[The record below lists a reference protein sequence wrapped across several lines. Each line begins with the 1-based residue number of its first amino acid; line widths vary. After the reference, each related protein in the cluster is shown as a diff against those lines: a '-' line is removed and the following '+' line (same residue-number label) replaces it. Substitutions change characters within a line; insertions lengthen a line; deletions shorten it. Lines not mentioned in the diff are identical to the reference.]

1 MRIWIVNHY
10 ALPPGSKGGPSR
22 HLGLSRALS
31 RRGHDVTILASAFD
45 HYTRTAHRDLR
56 GRPTMQE
63 QIGGVR
69 YVWFATPPYAGVAGR
84 VRNMVAFSRA
94 VGRHAPGLGLD
105 APDVVLGSSPHLLAP
120 FAARGLARRFGAPF
134 VMEVRDLWP
143 QSLIDLGEMGAS
155 HPFMIA
161 LRRLERSLYRSAD
174 HVIAVPPLAGDY
186 ISAHGGRAGR
196 ISHIPNGVDLSLWPP
211 RPLDPPRAERP
222 FTVVYAGTLGH
233 ANGLEVVV
241 DAARL
246 MEADEERDVAI
257 RLVGA
262 GPERDHLRALAAAG
276 GGAIVSIEEPV
287 PATEIPVLLAGADAC
302 LMVLRDSPV
311 FRWGISPTK
320 LFEYFAAARPVVFSV
335 RTPVDLV
342 AELRGG
348 VSASPGDPRALA
360 DAVIRLRDTPLAER
374 AAMGARLRR
383 HAEEHHS
390 FDALAADL
398 EQVLVGLARHRPAG
412 RTT

>member
-1 MRIWIVNHY
+1 
-10 ALPPGSKGGPSR
+10 
-22 HLGLSRALS
+22 
-31 RRGHDVTILASAFD
+31 
-45 HYTRTAHRDLR
+45 
-56 GRPTMQE
+56 MQE
-63 QIGGVR
+63 QIDGVR
-69 YVWFATPPYAGVAGR
+69 YVWFATPAYVGVGGR
-84 VRNMVAFSRA
+84 VWNMLAFARA
-94 VGRHAPGLGLD
+94 VVRHAPGLGLD

-120 FAARGLARRFGAPF
+120 FAARRLARRFGAPF

-143 QSLIDLGEMGAS
+143 QSLIDLGEMGPS
-155 HPFMIA
+155 HPFMVA
-161 LRRLERSLYRSAD
+161 LRHLERSLYRSAD
-174 HVIAVPPLAGDY
+174 HVIAVPPMAGDY
-186 ISAHGGRAGR
+186 ISSHGGRAGR
-196 ISHIPNGVDLSLWPP
+196 ISHIPNGVDLSLWPS
-211 RPLDPPRAERP
+211 RPLDPPSTARP

-241 DAARL
+241 EAGRL
-246 MEADEERDVAI
+246 MEADGQRDVAI
-257 RLVGA
+257 RIVGA
-262 GPERDHLRALAAAG
+262 GPERDRLRALAAAG
-276 GGAIVSIEEPV
+276 AGAIVSIEEPMS
-287 PATEIPVLLAGADAC
+287 ATEIPALLAEADAC

-348 VSASPGDPRALA
+348 ASAAPGDPRALA
-360 DAVIRLRDTPLAER
+360 DAVLRLRDTSAADR

-398 EQVLVGLARHRPAG
+398 EQVLIGLARQRTAE